1 MRPGEP
7 MRRREQQCSSDDGP
21 CAGQSNKR
29 RSDCDRRPSENG
41 GRCCQVRRSLQ
52 DQQSPALVARHR
64 SHPRQNCKRAVR
76 SNIGSEHQDQRSD
89 CWRRKAQNGD
99 DEQNRGSTAQADSPP
114 VTRQTSAHPSG
125 SRAREVRPGSMS
137 RRATAHAFGPRRR
150 SQKSIPPPGGIAG
163 AGFFSGISPTIA
175 SLVNIRPATDAASC
189 SAVRT
194 TLVGSMIPALNMSL

>member
-1 MRPGEP
+1 MITSSCRQLQLIPSVVFAVGRRELRVPRQKRPHTLPATILSCQDCRRQRPLPRPPSRQNQDPATMRPGEP

-99 DEQNRGSTAQADSPP
+99 DEQNRGSTAQPDSPP
-114 VTRQTSAHPSG
+114 VTRQTSAHPSR
-125 SRAREVRPGSMS
+125 SRIPGL
-137 RRATAHAFGPRRR
+137 HLE
-150 SQKSIPPPGGIAG
+150 SI
-163 AGFFSGISPTIA
+163 SGQQ
-175 SLVNIRPATDAASC
+175 
-189 SAVRT
+189 
-194 TLVGSMIPALNMSL
+194 